1 MLQFPADD
9 NAPVPCRQLEIL
21 VEVNKCYHI
30 FQTLGKTYNFTL
42 SNANNLPNDVNG
54 FSQVESVA
62 LE

>member
-1 MLQFPADD
+1 M
-9 NAPVPCRQLEIL
+9 L
-21 VEVNKCYHI
+21 VEVNKCFHI